1 MDSRGDL
8 VGTELEGRY
17 RLLSRLGEGGMGTVY
32 VAQQILLG
40 SRCAVKVLRGEL
52 CHSATARER
61 FLREARI
68 ASKLG
73 ERNSNI
79 VKVLDL
85 GSLPDGSGF
94 YAMEWLQG
102 ENLAATM
109 ARAGRLP
116 WPRVRHFA
124 LQVCEALASAHAAGI
139 VHRDLKPENCFRVQV
154 GGDPDFIKLLD
165 FGVAHMSEP
174 GSDKLTEQGE
184 TVGTAAYMSPEQA
197 AGQGGDHRIDIY
209 ALGVI
214 IYEMLTGYQPFEG
227 NNAWQVRARIVS
239 EDPPAMA
246 ALCPEADLGPE
257 IEALVTTAMQRRPEQ
272 RFASVT
278 ELAAVI
284 ASVRDDAIQRN
295 PRAPTPAI
303 SHRATAYA
311 ATLAA
316 GPLVATEP
324 PPRPSI
330 HNLPPPP
337 EPHTLVPPLA
347 SAATPSAPTPAP
359 LASRVRSPLLRRG
372 LEIVVIVALTLA
384 IAQWLRSNP
393 APATQ
398 EVSPSVAPTQFDLV
412 KSIPAPSDPAPS
424 VSPQADPP
432 RSPPSPIASP
442 AAAPV
447 DTPTGKQS
455 TPPAGQPQIK
465 PDKQD
470 LEKWQKDVEAEP
482 PKECTDFE
490 LGLSIDFYIVVP
502 RNGGTLALK
511 GAVTYPPDGKAAKCS
526 AKVAK
531 RFAGKRFRA
540 ASLLHPPPAML
551 SIYFKRKT
559 KTKAP

>member
-32 VAQQILLG
+32 VAQQLLLG

-73 ERNSNI
+73 EHNSNI

-102 ENLAATM
+102 ENLAVTM

-154 GGDPDFIKLLD
+154 GGDSDFIKLLD

-174 GSDKLTEQGE
+174 GSNKLTEQGE

-246 ALCPEADLGPE
+246 ALCPEANLGPE
-257 IEALVTTAMQRRPEQ
+257 IEALVTTAMRRRPEQ

-278 ELAAVI
+278 ELAAAI
-284 ASVRDDAIQRN
+284 ASVHDDSIHRN
-295 PRAPTPAI
+295 PHAATPAI

-316 GPLVATEP
+316 GPLLAHAPQPSLHKLASPPEP
-324 PPRPSI
+324 RT
-330 HNLPPPP
+330 LPPP
-337 EPHTLVPPLA
+337 LA
-347 SAATPSAPTPAP
+347 EAPAPSAPAAAAP
-359 LASRVRSPLLRRG
+359 IASGVRSTWLRRG

-384 IAQWLRSNP
+384 IAQWLRSN
-393 APATQ
+393 ATPATQ
-398 EVSPSVAPTQFDLV
+398 ASSSPVATTQSDLE
-412 KSIPAPSDPAPS
+412 KSIPVQSDYAPQSAP
-424 VSPQADPP
+424 PQ
-432 RSPPSPIASP
+432 SPPSPPASP
-442 AAAPV
+442 VAAPF
-447 DTPTGKQS
+447 DAPTGKQP
-455 TPPAGQPQIK
+455 TPPAGKPQVK
-465 PDKQD
+465 STKQS
-470 LEKWQKDVEAEP
+470 LEKWQKDVEANP
-482 PKECTDFE
+482 PEECTGFD
-490 LGLSIDFYIVVP
+490 LGQSIDFKIV
-502 RNGGTLALK
+502 RRDNETLALEGTNK
-511 GAVTYPPDGKAAKCS
+511 FPPDSNRAKCR
-526 AKVAK
+526 AKVAE

-540 ASLLHPPPAML
+540 ANLLYPPPATL
-551 SIYFKRKT
+551 SFYFKRTT